1 MDKKTQQPIP
11 TQASRSSEAFRSLIE
26 ILWYFGP
33 KSLDGTCC
41 EKLSMPEFIALQ
53 KIANTQNCPV
63 QEIGIKL
70 GFTKSGATRIV
81 NRLEKKG
88 FVKKHKFQNDARVC
102 CVIITSKGR
111 QTLDSADNICISKLE
126 QMLSKVP
133 VNSQKSIKDALV
145 AMAKALNK

>member
-1 MDKKTQQPIP
+1 MRKKTQQTIP
-11 TQASRSSEAFRSLIE
+11 QPANNSSEAFRSLIE
-26 ILWYFGP
+26 IVWHFGP

-53 KIANTQNCPV
+53 KISTTQNCPV
-63 QEIGIKL
+63 QEIGIRL

-88 FVKKHKFQNDARVC
+88 FAKKHKFQNDARVC
-102 CVIITSKGR
+102 CVTITSKG
-111 QTLDSADNICISKLE
+111 QQALESADTICISRLE
-126 QMLSKVP
+126 QMLSNVP

-145 AMAKALNK
+145 AMANALNK